1 MKISVKKSIIS
12 NTGAAEFA
20 KRFRVKN
27 MIQDLS
33 PVSVRALCN
42 FFNPFGQ
49 VALGLK

>member
-1 MKISVKKSIIS
+1 MKISVKKSLIS

-27 MIQDLS
+27 MSKDLS